1 MKLHKARSFF
11 AGLVALLVPA
21 IFSFALALED
31 PSLRGR
37 INDYAGMIQPDKAR
51 ELEGRLSD
59 FERDTGHQI
68 ALLTIPILEGDS
80 LEDFSIR
87 VAENWKIGQKG
98 VDNGAILLIVRDDDK
113 LRIEVG

>member
-11 AGLVALLVPA
+11 AGLVALLVPT
-21 IFSFALALED
+21 IFSFALALAV
-31 PSLRGR
+31 PPLRGR

-59 FERDTGHQI
+59 FERDTGHHV
-68 ALLTIPILEGDS
+68 AVLTIPSLNGDA

-87 VAENWKIGQKG
+87 VAETWKIRHK
-98 VDNGAILLIVRDDDK
+98 RF
-113 LRIEVG
+113 